1 MDARRGPG
9 ARKAWTEGSGHTV
22 DRVMDYILERIH
34 SGEYGQGEQIVART
48 IAKELDLSVAPV
60 REAIHRLSG
69 EGVIELFSNRSARVR
84 QLSIDDILD
93 ALEVWEVHAGLTA
106 RLVAERI
113 KIRDNSTKFRKV
125 AEALRKASA
134 SGDKT
139 GYYRQLV
146 RFQEVM
152 SEIADNPYVEAVRKR
167 LHTEFW
173 SQQMSAHLPPE
184 RWPDYFASF
193 DHILPAILSGDP
205 RKAEKAYASH
215 VHWVAEVLR
224 GSDLG

>member
-1 MDARRGPG
+1 MDARQGPRVRRG
-9 ARKAWTEGSGHTV
+9 WSQDSGHTV
-22 DRVMDYILERIH
+22 DRVMDYILDRIH
-34 SGEYGQGEQIVART
+34 SGEYGQGDQIVART
-48 IAKELDLSVAPV
+48 IAKDLDLSVAPV

-84 QLSIDDILD
+84 QLSIEDILD

-125 AEALRKASA
+125 AEALEKSSA
-134 SGDKT
+134 SGDKA
-139 GYYRQLV
+139 GYYRHLV

-152 SEIADNPYVEAVRKR
+152 SEIADNPYVDAVRKR

-173 SQQMSAHLPPE
+173 TQQLSAHLPSE
-184 RWPDYFASF
+184 LWSDYFASF
-193 DHILPAILSGDP
+193 ERILPAILSGDP
-205 RKAEKAYASH
+205 KKAEKAYSSH
-215 VHWVAEVLR
+215 IHWVAEVLR
-224 GSDLG
+224 DSASG

>member
-1 MDARRGPG
+1 MG
-9 ARKAWTEGSGHTV
+9 ARQEPKTRKGWSQDNGYTV
-22 DRVMDYILERIH
+22 DRVIDYILGRIH
-34 SGEYGQGEQIVART
+34 SGEYGQGQQIVART
-48 IAKELDLSVAPV
+48 IAKDLDLSVAPV

-84 QLSIDDILD
+84 QLSIADILD

-113 KIRDNSTKFRKV
+113 KIRDNSLKFKKV
-125 AEALRKASA
+125 AEALQQSSA
-134 SGDKT
+134 SGDKA

-152 SEIADNPYVEAVRKR
+152 AEIAGNPYVDAVRKR

-173 SQQMSAHLPPE
+173 TQQLREHLPTE
-184 RWPDYFASF
+184 LWPKYFASF
-193 DHILPAILSGDP
+193 ERILPAILSGDP
-205 RKAEKAYASH
+205 KKAEKAYASH
-215 VHWVAEVLR
+215 IRWVADVLR
-224 GSDLG
+224 NSESG